1 MLGFIVTARYTAA
14 MSKPSKALR
23 EYLRELGRR
32 GGKASAGRGVR
43 DAWAKIPP
51 AARSKIM
58 RERAAVREKRRKTEK
73 AKKSRA
79 K

>member
-1 MLGFIVTARYTAA
+1 

-51 AARSKIM
+51 AERSKIM

>member
-1 MLGFIVTARYTAA
+1 

-23 EYLRELGRR
+23 QYLRELGRR

-51 AARSKIM
+51 AERSKIM
-58 RERAAVREKRRKTEK
+58 RERAAVREKRRRTEK
-73 AKKSRA
+73 AKRK
-79 K
+79 KK

>member
-1 MLGFIVTARYTAA
+1 

-43 DAWAKIPP
+43 DAWARIPP
-51 AARSKIM
+51 AERSRIM
-58 RERAAVREKRRKTEK
+58 RERAAVREKRRRAEKT
-73 AKKSRA
+73 KKSRA

>member
-1 MLGFIVTARYTAA
+1 

-23 EYLRELGRR
+23 DYLRELGRR

-43 DAWAKIPP
+43 AAWAKIPP
-51 AARSKIM
+51 AERSKIM
-58 RERAAVREKRRKTEK
+58 RERAVVREKRRRAEK
-73 AKKSRA
+73 RKK